1 MSETSIELRNLA
13 HLGDAVWELFVRE
26 YTVGKTANIK
36 NLHKITTARVNADF
50 QAGMLSMV
58 SEMLTSEDA
67 ELVRRARNLPIPI
80 ARRSIQKQY
89 RQATAFEALLGFWY
103 LYDAERLS
111 YFFDKFKQTEF
122 FS

>member
-58 SEMLTSEDA
+58 SEMLTSEEA